1 MRLTCP
7 PRSRT
12 VVEMARRQSTQLTIE
27 RLPADLAHAL
37 EEYRRHL
44 SFERNLSTA
53 TVAGY
58 TSDVAGLLDHLVRLR
73 PGVDLAAADLD
84 LPALRSWLARLSAT
98 GAARTSLARRAAA
111 ARSFTAW
118 SLRAGLSTVDSGARL
133 TSPRARRSLP
143 PILEAQ
149 QATAMLDRPWTVVV
163 DDHVADTDEDTGAR
177 DERRLADPPTGA
189 IALRDQAVLELL
201 YATGIRVSE
210 LTGLDLDDVD
220 RRRRVLRVLG
230 KGSKERMV
238 PFGVPA
244 DRAVGDWLDRG
255 RRLLIIASSGPAVF
269 LGLRGQRM
277 DPRAVRT
284 LVHARTSAVP
294 GAPDIGPHGLRH
306 SAATHLLDG
315 GADLRAVQELLGH
328 ASLATTQIYT
338 HISSE
343 RLAAVY
349 RQAHPRA

>member
-1 MRLTCP
+1 MAVR
-7 PRSRT
+7 RSTAST
-12 VVEMARRQSTQLTIE
+12 VE
-27 RLPADLAHAL
+27 RLPAPLISAL
-37 EEYRRHL
+37 VAYRRHL
-44 SFERNLSTA
+44 SAERSLSGA
-53 TVAGY
+53 TVAAY
-58 TSDVAGLLDHLVRLR
+58 TADVASLLEHLVRLR
-73 PGVDLAAADLD
+73 PGDDLDLADLD
-84 LPALRSWLARLSAT
+84 LAALRSWLAKLRAS

-111 ARSFTAW
+111 ARSFTGW
-118 SLRAGLSTVDSGARL
+118 CVRAGLMALDPGARL
-133 TSPRARRSLP
+133 TAPRADRHLP
-143 PILEAQ
+143 LILGVT
-149 QATAMLDRPWTVVV
+149 QAATMLAGPTAGP
-163 DDHVADTDEDTGAR
+163 ATGESTGGSVG
-177 DERRLADPPTGA
+177 DGNPDLAA
-189 IALRDQAVLELL
+189 AVELRDLAVLEVL

-210 LTGLDLDDVD
+210 LTGMNLADVD

-230 KGSKERMV
+230 KGAKERMV

-244 DRAVGDWLDRG
+244 DRALAQWQEQG
-255 RRLLIIASSGPAVF
+255 RPLLTTTASGSAVF
-269 LGLRGQRM
+269 LGLRGRRM
-277 DPRAVRT
+277 DPRAIRT